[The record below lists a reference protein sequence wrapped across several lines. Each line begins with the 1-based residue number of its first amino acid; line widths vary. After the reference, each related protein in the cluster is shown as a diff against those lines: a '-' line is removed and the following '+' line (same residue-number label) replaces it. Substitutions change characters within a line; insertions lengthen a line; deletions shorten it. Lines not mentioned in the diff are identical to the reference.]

1 MDHDMIEADHEGP
14 DARPRGGASTARG
27 RGVGSGA
34 PGGAMMDEATRALV
48 AVSAAI
54 GADDRERLAQE
65 LDRAARAAEPGEV
78 EEALL
83 QSYLFVGFPG
93 ALNALALWRERTG
106 LEASGGAAGGD
117 ASEWRRRGEAVCAR
131 VYGAQYGRLRERVA
145 GLHPDLEAWMLE
157 EGYGKVLGRPGLAL
171 GVRELCVVGTLVP
184 QDAPAQLRSHLRGAL
199 NVGVAVEDVEEALE
213 IACRFAAP
221 ARAGTAR
228 AVWAQVLERW
238 RIRTAAA
245 GGAEERTGET
255 LTGEAGARSGQGSDR
270 DVR

>member
-1 MDHDMIEADHEGP
+1 MAGHRPGAPLRCAHRGRAGPALRRGRPGPSGGEARCDARPPDSSHPAMDMPLDHDMIEADHEGP

-54 GADDRERLAQE
+54 GADERERRAQE
-65 LDRAARAAEPGEV
+65 LERAARAAEPGEV

-157 EGYGKVLGRPGLAL
+157 EGYG
-171 GVRELCVVGTLVP
+171 
-184 QDAPAQLRSHLRGAL
+184 
-199 NVGVAVEDVEEALE
+199 
-213 IACRFAAP
+213 
-221 ARAGTAR
+221 
-228 AVWAQVLERW
+228 
-238 RIRTAAA
+238 
-245 GGAEERTGET
+245 
-255 LTGEAGARSGQGSDR
+255 
-270 DVR
+270 